1 MREQMIELIET
12 DSDFL
17 DAVFEDKKP
26 KSKKEKKPTRESWRP
41 YLDRPSKTRNGTI
54 NVNWGSGQKLQK
66 NIRSYGFEIT
76 ILYFAFKVLTIL
88 YYTITYG
95 P

>member
-66 NIRSYGFEIT
+66 SIRSYGFEIR
-76 ILYFAFKVLTIL
+76 IPQLELKLFYN
-88 YYTITYG
+88 
-95 P
+95 